1 MKGVYLPELNALF
14 LTIGSVFTKPFLLFI
29 TQPILIELLS
39 LSILRLFL
47 TRNESKFLLGGLKV
61 DNKPTWAERQSAYKT
76 AVKAFLIKLNPEFE
90 KIEPK
95 FVRSMR
101 VDPRLFLI
109 VECQS
114 IFE

>member
-1 MKGVYLPELNALF
+1 MMIV
-14 LTIGSVFTKPFLLFI
+14 
-29 TQPILIELLS
+29 LLS
-39 LSILRLFL
+39 LPILSLFL

-61 DNKPTWAERQSAYKT
+61 DNKPSWAERQSAYKT